1 LSLPSPDGFE
11 PLFVGKDKEAHGR
24 ASEASADHS
33 IFTASF
39 CSLAFPSRGRTS
51 TSSPQKT
58 EAQSLLILRYVIV
71 KLLRVIL
78 ARVLSPV
85 KHKTCAGEFLT
96 QENREPFD
104 ITKPDWGFG
113 LL

>member
-11 PLFVGKDKEAHGR
+11 PLFVGKEEEAHGR
-24 ASEASADHS
+24 TSEASADHS

-39 CSLAFPSRGRTS
+39 CSLAFPSQGRTS

-58 EAQSLLILRYVIV
+58 EAQPLLILHYLLV

-85 KHKTCAGEFLT
+85 KHKTYAGEFLT
-96 QENREPFD
+96 QENRELFD
-104 ITKPDWGFG
+104 IAKPGWGFG